1 MKKVTFMNH
10 ASVLIQ
16 SKDNI
21 ILTDPWYKKPAF
33 GSWLSVPPCI
43 YHPAYF
49 MALAKTNPNFTIV
62 ISHGHDDHFDDNFLS
77 ALPENTTVLLPKYDS
92 VGPRKRLEKCGIKN
106 IIEFNNKGV
115 IHKGV
120 EYKSFIFKDVSMDDA
135 FITIALKTL
144 LLRMEM
150 IIGKNY
156 QKMY

>member
-1 MKKVTFMNH
+1 MNH

-92 VGPRKRLEKCGIKN
+92 VGPKK
-106 IIEFNNKGV
+106 
-115 IHKGV
+115 
-120 EYKSFIFKDVSMDDA
+120 
-135 FITIALKTL
+135 
-144 LLRMEM
+144 
-150 IIGKNY
+150 IGKMWDKKYNRI
-156 QKMY
+156 